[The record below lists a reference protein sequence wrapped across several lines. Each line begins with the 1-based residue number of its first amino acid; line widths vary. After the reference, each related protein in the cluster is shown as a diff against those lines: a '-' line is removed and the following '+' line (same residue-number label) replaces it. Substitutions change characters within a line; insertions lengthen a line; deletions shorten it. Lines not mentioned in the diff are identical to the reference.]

1 MQNIPLPLV
10 SNLIQIAP
18 PQALGNNEDNI
29 SEAYEYAKNIC
40 KLKESGQGLVSNAD
54 QSEALVYYH
63 KLVTSMSGNVQP
75 VWVFPIQQQLQQI
88 QVDIQQLQQGQ
99 QQLQQGQ
106 QQILQMVTNVET
118 RSECRRHNRRLGMN
132 DVLLQMPDINGNI
145 PQNFP
150 QTFSDVNTLNI
161 ADSNALLQAYGLVPE
176 RLLKDKRSQ
185 IIDYLK

>member
-10 SNLIQIAP
+10 SNLIRIPP
-18 PQALGNNEDNI
+18 PQALGNNDDNV

-40 KLKESGQGLVSNAD
+40 KLKETGQGLVSNTD

-75 VWVFPIQQQLQQI
+75 VWFFPIQQQLQQI
-88 QVDIQQLQQGQ
+88 QQGQ

-118 RSECRRHNRRLGMN
+118 RSECRRYNRRLGMN
-132 DVLLQMPDINGNI
+132 DVLLQMPDSNGNI

-150 QTFSDVNTLNI
+150 QTFSDVNKLNN
-161 ADSNALLQAYGLVPE
+161 ADASALLQAYGLIPE